1 MAHIF
6 PFKAIMPAKGL
17 EPVVSANIHV
27 DDANRQKEIVNGNP
41 LTYLNVVKPHLK
53 TGEEKNPDVHF
64 PLSKIALD
72 DLMKSAS
79 ISQLNEDAFFI
90 YKQTQLNTGNT
101 FLGLVCTVSVE
112 DYYSGHIKIHEKT
125 ITSKEDQLIK
135 HIEISGVIGEPVL
148 LTHMSNAPV
157 IDLLENSQS
166 ACELIS
172 EFTDEANTSHWVYK
186 VSDME
191 LISTI
196 KNLYLNAGDLYI
208 ADGHHRSAASA
219 GFFRKNQLPNGRYLA
234 YLVPPEYLKIDSF
247 HRAFKSDA
255 DFDAPTFLKS
265 LESDFDIRR
274 VDGAFQPVREHE
286 FGLCI
291 LNEWYCL
298 DYKNDCSSL
307 NAVDKLDVSLL
318 EEMVFKKILHI
329 KDSKTDKRL
338 EFLKGNVPL
347 SKVEN
352 DVQSNHFDFVFTV
365 YPCTVEEVFEIA
377 DNNMIM
383 PPKSTFMEPKL
394 RTGLFVQSVR
404 DSI

>member
-1 MAHIF
+1 
-6 PFKAIMPAKGL
+6 MPARGL

-27 DDANRQKEIVNGNP
+27 DDAKRQKEIVNGNP
-41 LTYLNVVKPHLK
+41 LSYLNVVKPHLK
-53 TGEEKNPDVHF
+53 SGEEKNPDVHF

-72 DLMKSAS
+72 ELVKSGS
-79 ISQLNEDAFFI
+79 LNRIQEDAFFI
-90 YKQTQLNTGNT
+90 YKQTQLNTGTT
-101 FLGLVCTVSVE
+101 FLGLVCTVSVD

-148 LTHMSNAPV
+148 LTHMSSLPVNA
-157 IDLLENSQS
+157 LLENATAS
-166 ACELIS
+166 CELIS
-172 EFTDEANTSHWVYK
+172 EFTDEANTAHWVYK
-186 VSDME
+186 VSDTT
-191 LISTI
+191 LINTI
-196 KNLYLNAGDLYI
+196 KSLYINAGDLYI

-219 GFFRKNQLPNGRYLA
+219 GFFKKNQIINGRYLSFI
-234 YLVPPEYLKIDSF
+234 VPPEYLKIDSF
-247 HRAFKSDA
+247 HRAFKSDTH
-255 DFDAPTFLKS
+255 FEVETFLS
-265 LESDFDIRR
+265 QLSDDFDIRQ
-274 VDGAFQPVREHE
+274 VEGAFQPKHEHE

-291 LNEWYCL
+291 AGHWYCL
-298 DYKNDCSSL
+298 DYKKDCSEL
-307 NAVDKLDVSLL
+307 NAVDKLDVSIL
-318 EEMVFKKILHI
+318 EEQVFKNILHL

-347 SKVEN
+347 SKVEQ
-352 DVQSNHFDFVFTV
+352 DVQNGHFDFVFTV

-404 DSI
+404 DAIASN